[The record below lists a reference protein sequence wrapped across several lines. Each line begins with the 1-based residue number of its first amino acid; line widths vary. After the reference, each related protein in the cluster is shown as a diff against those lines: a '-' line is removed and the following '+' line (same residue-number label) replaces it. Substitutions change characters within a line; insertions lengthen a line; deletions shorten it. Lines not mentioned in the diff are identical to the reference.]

1 MQKERVS
8 LVNPSVLIYKAKY
21 LVICSSEKFLIF
33 LFMHIAE
40 HIHTNRYRK
49 SRAGIPHG
57 NISINQSKITNP
69 AILQNLFLDLNNP
82 KYIV

>member
-1 MQKERVS
+1 
-8 LVNPSVLIYKAKY
+8 
-21 LVICSSEKFLIF
+21 
-33 LFMHIAE
+33 MHIAE

-82 KYIV
+82 KYIDDMNMFNNNIKFTTPHFNMTSK